1 MNTRTLTRFIPGEEI
16 AEVARWSF
24 ESVDVDAIE
33 DAARAQA
40 ALEQEARERA
50 LARDV
55 ARDAQVREEGYAEGF
70 AQGRA
75 HAILEEQHKFQQY
88 LDNEAAE
95 KARRF
100 TALLQ
105 SAEQQLHEAE
115 MLASQGV
122 LDIAL
127 ALARQVVRQELS
139 INPNV
144 LQPVV
149 REALGLLVADT
160 KAAVVRMN
168 PLDIEV
174 FQDALATEFSAV
186 SLTLVADAAI
196 SPGGCVVGAGGTVV
210 DGRLQTRWHRA
221 VAALGVDRPWDE
233 EPTHGD
239 A

>member
-24 ESVDVDAIE
+24 GAVDTEALAR
-33 DAARAQA
+33 AAREQA
-40 ALEQEARERA
+40 AREQEAH
-50 LARDV
+50 ARDL
-55 ARDAQVREEGYAEGF
+55 ARDAQVHEQGYAEGF

-88 LDNEAAE
+88 LDGEAAD
-95 KARRF
+95 KAQRF

-105 SAEQQLHEAE
+105 SAERQLHEAE
-115 MLASQGV
+115 QLASQAV

-139 INPNV
+139 VNPNV

-149 REALGLLVADT
+149 REALGLLAADA

-174 FQDALATEFSAV
+174 FQDALATEFAAV
-186 SLTLVADAAI
+186 ALTLVADAAVA
-196 SPGGCVVGAGGTVV
+196 PGGCVVSSGGTVV
-210 DGRLQTRWHRA
+210 DGRLQSRWRRA
-221 VAALGVDRPWDE
+221 LATLGVDQPWDE
-233 EPTHGD
+233 ESPHGD

>member
-1 MNTRTLTRFIPGEEI
+1 VTTRTLTRFIPGEEI
-16 AEVARWSF
+16 ADVARWSF
-24 ESVDVDAIE
+24 GSVDTEALE
-33 DAARAQA
+33 RAAQA
-40 ALEQEARERA
+40 QEAHERFVYE
-50 LARDV
+50 RDL
-55 ARDAQVREEGYAEGF
+55 ARDAQVREQGYAEGF

-88 LDNEAAE
+88 LDQEAAD

-105 SAEQQLHEAE
+105 SAERQLHEAE
-115 MLASQGV
+115 MLASQSV

-139 INPNV
+139 VNPNV

-149 REALGLLVADT
+149 REALGLLVADA

-174 FQDALATEFSAV
+174 FQDTLATEFSAV
-186 SLTLVADAAI
+186 SLTLVADTAI
-196 SPGGCVVGAGGTVV
+196 APGGCVVSSAGTVV
-210 DGRLQTRWHRA
+210 DGRLQSRWHRA
-221 VAALGVDRPWDE
+221 LATLGVDQPWE
-233 EPTHGD
+233 EGPSHGD
-239 A
+239 D